1 MSNINGRSILIPV
14 IVFALALAIFFA
26 DAFMS
31 MRFKKALNDFRSVV
45 TEANKDSSQARISN
59 VQMRDELIKNKAQIE
74 EVSVLNSGLKSQLDQ
89 TAKVLQEKEQALA
102 QKEAQISAM
111 QVDLANA
118 LAACGDPE
126 KVKADELKMKLE
138 GAFGPEVKQ

>member
-1 MSNINGRSILIPV
+1 MLNIKGKSTLILV
-14 IVFALALAIFFA
+14 IVFALVLVIFGA

-31 MRFKKALNDFRSVV
+31 MRFKTTLNDFRSVV
-45 TEANKDSSQARISN
+45 TEANKDSSEAKIRN
-59 VQMRDELIKNKAQIE
+59 VEMRDELNKNKTQID
-74 EVSVLNSGLKSQLDQ
+74 EVSALNSGLKSQLDQ
-89 TAKVLQEKEQALA
+89 TVKVLQDKEQALA
-102 QKEAQISAM
+102 QKEAQISGM

-138 GAFGPEVKQ
+138 SALSPEAKQ